1 MSTSSYSDIINH
13 NGPVGYCETKLL
25 QVPCIEKIKNAQ
37 HSTAQ
42 VTIREIT
49 NGKTKFYRNESKV
62 LKQKCAL
69 SRKVPGSTQVSTRY
83 VRVPTIEVVYPFLL
97 PTAI

>member
-37 HSTAQ
+37 HSTSDYK
-42 VTIREIT
+42 R
-49 NGKTKFYRNESKV
+49 NYKWKKFYRNESKV

-69 SRKVPGSTQVSTRY
+69 GRKVPGSTQVSTRY